1 MGKICQVSRC
11 FRGKIIWKEIKIKL
25 ASDFYE
31 INTRFQQSNVNMILA
46 RKCFSLRNFSLAKLL
61 FISKENEKA

>member
-1 MGKICQVSRC
+1 MSSIKIFF
-11 FRGKIIWKEIKIKL
+11 FRVKIIWKEIKIKL

-46 RKCFSLRNFSLAKLL
+46 RKRFSLRNFSLAKLL
-61 FISKENEKA
+61 FMSKENEKA